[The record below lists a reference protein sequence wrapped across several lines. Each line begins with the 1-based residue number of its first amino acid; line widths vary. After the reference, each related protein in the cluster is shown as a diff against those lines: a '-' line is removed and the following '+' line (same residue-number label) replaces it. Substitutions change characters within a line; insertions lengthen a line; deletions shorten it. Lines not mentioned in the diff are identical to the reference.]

1 MVDTS
6 LWRFAVAVYNGPGV
20 AKECLSLQDRFALN
34 VNLLLCGI
42 YLGSEFGIALSR
54 RDLSA
59 AGRAIAR
66 WQIQIVNPLREMR
79 RLLKQTSARNGC
91 RQGPSTKALRLQ
103 IKNAELESERLA
115 AAMLTKW
122 FRPRL
127 AGWPRGERTMAVL
140 SNSRTVLA
148 HYGAEEAELP
158 QRLIRRALALNRSS
172 AG

>member
-1 MVDTS
+1 MS
-6 LWRFAVAVYNGPGV
+6 VYSGPGV
-20 AKECLSLQDRFALN
+20 EKECLSLQDRFALN

-42 YLGSEFGIALSR
+42 YLGSEFGISLSG

-79 RLLKQTSARNGC
+79 RFLKQTSARNEW
-91 RQGPSTKALRLQ
+91 RQGPSTKSLRVQ
-103 IKNAELESERLA
+103 VKNAELESERLA

-127 AGWPRGERTMAVL
+127 AGWPRGERKVAII

-158 QRLIRRALALNRSS
+158 QRLIRQALALDRSS
-172 AG
+172 PG